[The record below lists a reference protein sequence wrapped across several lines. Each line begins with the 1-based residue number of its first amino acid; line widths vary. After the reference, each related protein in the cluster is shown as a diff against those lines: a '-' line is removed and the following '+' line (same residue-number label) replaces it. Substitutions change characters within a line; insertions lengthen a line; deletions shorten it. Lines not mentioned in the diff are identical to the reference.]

1 MIVFH
6 TPPVKQ
12 YMNTSPAQEN
22 DSRKANVRRVI
33 QLRPVMRND
42 ARVPLDYASRL
53 RAMHRIYI
61 CHLLIPSSPDPTR
74 RHRRR
79 FPRPESVKPV

>member
-12 YMNTSPAQEN
+12 YMNTSLAQEN

-42 ARVPLDYASRL
+42 ARVPLDYASSL
-53 RAMHRIYI
+53 RAIY
-61 CHLLIPSSPDPTR
+61 C
-74 RHRRR
+74 RHNAH
-79 FPRPESVKPV
+79 PILT